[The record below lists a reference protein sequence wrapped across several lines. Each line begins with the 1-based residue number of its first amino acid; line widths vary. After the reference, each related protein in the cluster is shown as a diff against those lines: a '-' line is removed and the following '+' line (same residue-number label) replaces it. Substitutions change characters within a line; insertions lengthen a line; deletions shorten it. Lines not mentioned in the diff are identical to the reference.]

1 MVHNEGLVFR
11 MKIRRCLKKIIRVR
25 WPETTEFAPPHMTSR
40 RTKEFRPTKN
50 NMVQNH
56 RARKIFIRLVE

>member
-25 WPETTEFAPPHMTSR
+25 WLETTEFAPPHMTSR
-40 RTKEFRPTKN
+40 RTKEIRPTKN
-50 NMVQNH
+50 NIVQNH
-56 RARKIFIRLVE
+56 RARKVTAGVE

>member
-40 RTKEFRPTKN
+40 RTKEIRPTKN

-56 RARKIFIRLVE
+56 RARKITAGVE